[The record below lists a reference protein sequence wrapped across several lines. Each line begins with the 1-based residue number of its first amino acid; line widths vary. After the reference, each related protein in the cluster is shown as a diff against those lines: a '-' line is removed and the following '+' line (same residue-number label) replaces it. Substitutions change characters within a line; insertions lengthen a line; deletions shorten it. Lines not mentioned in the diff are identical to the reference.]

1 MHNKMEEKLRKL
13 SKAIKPDIIIGK
25 NGLTDASIKLIN
37 DKLKHSAIVKI
48 KILKTYV
55 ESRDMKQ
62 IKEELLQRTSSK
74 LVHAIGFTVAL
85 TKR

>member
-1 MHNKMEEKLRKL
+1 MEEKLRKL

>member
-62 IKEELLQRTSSK
+62 IKEELLHLS
-74 LVHAIGFTVAL
+74 
-85 TKR
+85 